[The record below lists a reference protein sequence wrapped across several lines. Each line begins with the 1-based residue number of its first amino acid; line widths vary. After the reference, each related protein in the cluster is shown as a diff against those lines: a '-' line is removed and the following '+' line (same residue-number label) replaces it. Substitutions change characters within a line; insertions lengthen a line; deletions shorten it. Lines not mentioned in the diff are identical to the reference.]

1 MVTLVKILPSE
12 LASGTSASML
22 PKLFSSLILDLDTCA
37 LNFTSLI
44 CQSIEGLTYLRK
56 GIPKLVGQSQYSTV
70 KKRSILLTVPNYTS
84 NVTDLSVVMTD

>member
-37 LNFTSLI
+37 LNFTSLFY
-44 CQSIEGLTYLRK
+44 QSIEGFTYLRK
-56 GIPKLVGQSQYSTV
+56 GIPKMLGQSQYSTV
-70 KKRSILLTVPNYTS
+70 KRNILLTVPNYTS
-84 NVTDLSVVMTD
+84 NITDLSVVITD